1 MPRETLKNFLEDW
14 KQTLL
19 LHADIKDQLALHNE
33 KGAARDAKKLRKHAS
48 KTSTYSSTPSPPEL
62 ILCACML
69 AHMCVCVCVCV
80 CVYDI
85 DSMFIGI
92 GRLSALL
99 KAMPSTEKHGSDEMF
114 CIFDWT
120 SFIEEGA

>member
-48 KTSTYSSTPSPPEL
+48 
-62 ILCACML
+62 
-69 AHMCVCVCVCV
+69 
-80 CVYDI
+80 
-85 DSMFIGI
+85 
-92 GRLSALL
+92 RLSALL